1 MPTLTI
7 STGLQY
13 AYTDSGPPEN
23 ASSYSTLFFIH
34 GYAFYS
40 TAHDTSSLP
49 PTSAGRRSSAF
60 TRTGICERLL
70 PVASNQGIRLVCIN
84 RRAYPDSTPFSEDE
98 QRIFRSGSDDE
109 RKALLRAEG
118 EDLALLID
126 ALIVELGLPER
137 VTILAWSMG
146 NVYLLSLLASIRRLP
161 GEIAQ
166 RLRTHVTSFILW
178 DPPDEALGYDRPH
191 IYTPFTDEN
200 VPLDQRGVAF
210 VRWLG
215 NYWTHDHAPRDP
227 LRLSACSSSEGPP
240 PTTDRMS
247 PAEFTDLTDFAAAST
262 CDNWVVHP
270 KLMHLIADLREEAL
284 CDPKVM
290 AEWQQPRI
298 HYLWT
303 EHAPWMVWWAK
314 WCIED
319 DLASRREEMPGIQFR
334 MMQGCNHFSQW
345 DAPEVTLEAFR
356 RCMS

>member
-1 MPTLTI
+1 MQTQTI

-40 TAHDTSSLP
+40 TANDTSSLSS
-49 PTSAGRRSSAF
+49 TSAGRRSSAF

-70 PVASNQGIRLVCIN
+70 PVASNQGIRLICIN
-84 RRAYPDSTPFSEDE
+84 RRAYPHSTSFSEDE
-98 QRIFRSGSDDE
+98 QRIFRDGSDDE

-118 EDLALLID
+118 RSLALLID
-126 ALIVELGLPER
+126 ALIVELALPKR

-146 NVYLLSLLASIRRLP
+146 NVYLLSLLASIRLLP

-166 RLRTHVTSFILW
+166 RLRTHVMSFILW
-178 DPPDEALGYDRPH
+178 DPPDEALGYERPQ

-200 VPLDQRGVAF
+200 VPLDQRGAAF

-215 NYWTHDHAPRDP
+215 NYWAHDHAPRDP
-227 LRLSACSSSEGPP
+227 QRLNALFLNADSPS
-240 PTTDRMS
+240 TTERMS

-262 CDNWVVHP
+262 CDHWVVRP
-270 KLMHLIADLREEAL
+270 DFMHLIAHLRREAL
-284 CDPKVM
+284 CDPRVM
-290 AEWQQPRI
+290 VEWQEPRI

-319 DLASRREEMPGIQFR
+319 DLARQKEEMPDIQFG
-334 MMQGCNHFSQW
+334 MMEGCNHFSQW
-345 DAPEVTLEAFR
+345 DAPKETLEAFH